1 MSLYDD
7 IWEKTNRSFSG
18 YINDLVQ
25 TEGKKLFEDKI
36 GKWFLR
42 KPGRYGN
49 TFKRYGKI
57 ISIDIFMKSSVMH
70 WEEIFTLQI
79 KYENIKGQEK
89 EINIAPWSFHDIE
102 FFDDKDAMLLYKEI
116 GGSD

>member
-1 MSLYDD
+1 
-7 IWEKTNRSFSG
+7 
-18 YINDLVQ
+18 
-25 TEGKKLFEDKI
+25 
-36 GKWFLR
+36 
-42 KPGRYGN
+42 
-49 TFKRYGKI
+49 
-57 ISIDIFMKSSVMH
+57 MH